1 GEGCLHGCLPRLG
14 LAIGH
19 FAVSLARAGAR
30 RACGEGK
37 ATPSLG
43 GMFRTAWR
51 AEDGRI
57 IQTRLEEAHEM
68 LTTKIRNTAAVVAA
82 SIGVLGT
89 ALVPAAAQASPVQ
102 VYPTSGAGPMTLA
115 GATCG

>member
-1 GEGCLHGCLPRLG
+1 
-14 LAIGH
+14 
-19 FAVSLARAGAR
+19 
-30 RACGEGK
+30 
-37 ATPSLG
+37 
-43 GMFRTAWR
+43 
-51 AEDGRI
+51 
-57 IQTRLEEAHEM
+57 M

-115 GATCG
+115 GATCGRWGTKINADKNAVGFNVGGKNAKEAAAKVKADESKAMDAGCFIID